1 MDGRTHRRVLRPA
14 AAFIAPALVCFGVSA
29 FLALRMP
36 VLLGA
41 DEGAHLLYAASVL
54 DGHLPEF
61 TTDHGANDRVPIID
75 RALGQP
81 PREDT
86 RGVWVAY
93 HPPLAYAVSA
103 PFVGVAG
110 ELGPYTWPALAM
122 RAVNAAAMATG
133 VVFAGLFASEA
144 FPTRRRVGFA
154 AACIT
159 AVVPN
164 VAAVGAAGHND
175 GVAFALSA
183 ASLWVA
189 AAVIR
194 KGPSRR
200 LLLAACGVAAADM
213 LARVSLAPSVALL
226 AGAVLLGALRQRPRK
241 GATARA
247 LCGALAV
254 GASALVASG
263 WFYWRNY
270 QLYGSFFSAPHAGWG
285 RPSPGSLFDILTR
298 STFHRGMW
306 AQLYAS
312 VHARLVF
319 DRADDVL
326 IALVAVLALGLVLA
340 IWRRWRTVRGTSA
353 SFEHGDGA
361 FAGNPAPDAPTDGI
375 GALGWALVACACA
388 AIVIQTAWFHSQ
400 GGGAHSRYLL
410 GVVPV
415 VSALLARAID
425 ELPWPRLAL
434 AVVVAGL
441 GGVLVSQLRRFPALI
456 ASLIPVRPFDAPAV
470 GAGARAAPVVLALT
484 AAAVSIWVAVK
495 LDRRASA
502 SAPTPATPRRAP
514 ARGTGVSTAHEGVRG
529 R

>member
-1 MDGRTHRRVLRPA
+1 MDGRTHRGARGPV
-14 AAFIAPALVCFGVSA
+14 AAFIAPALVCFGMSA
-29 FLALRMP
+29 VLALRMP
-36 VLLGA
+36 VLMGA
-41 DEGAHLLYAASVL
+41 DEGAHLLYTASVL

-93 HPPLAYAVSA
+93 HPPLGYAISA
-103 PFVGVAG
+103 PFVWVAG
-110 ELGPYTWPALAM
+110 ELGPDTWPALAM

-189 AAVIR
+189 ASVIR
-194 KGPSRR
+194 RGPTR
-200 LLLAACGVAAADM
+200 LLLVAACGLAAADM
-213 LARVSLAPSVALL
+213 LARVSLAPSAALL
-226 AGAVLLGALRQRPRK
+226 AGAVLVGAITRRSRK

-247 LCGALAV
+247 VCGALAV
-254 GASALVASG
+254 GATTLVASG

-285 RPSPGSLFDILTR
+285 RPSPGSPIDILTR
-298 STFHRGMW
+298 STFHRRIW
-306 AQLYAS
+306 QQLYAS
-312 VHARLVF
+312 VHQRLMF
-319 DRADDVL
+319 DRADEVL
-326 IALVAVLALGLVLA
+326 IALAAVLALGLA
-340 IWRRWRTVRGTSA
+340 IATWRRWRAVRGTAA
-353 SFEHGDGA
+353 SLEHGGFAPGA
-361 FAGNPAPDAPTDGI
+361 RPAAPRDGI
-375 GALGWALVACACA
+375 GALGWALVGCSCV

-400 GGGAHSRYLL
+400 GGAAHSRYLL

-425 ELPWPRLAL
+425 EFPWPRLTL

-456 ASLIPVRPFDAPAV
+456 ASRSHVLAFDDPAV
-470 GAGARAAPVVLALT
+470 GTGARAAPVVLALS

-495 LDRRASA
+495 LDRRPSP
-502 SAPTPATPRRAP
+502 SAPTPATPDAP
-514 ARGTGVSTAHEGVRG
+514 PEPSRVVGNANVGIQGS
-529 R
+529 